1 MFWSVWCF
9 LFSMSYLLSE
19 ANLRVGSYYAHVAFS
34 LSLSASRRSLPCQLR
49 LACLCYLS
57 PPFLFFLPCTLFS
70 VLAVRAQGDMLH
82 VVGYSRSSVFLA
94 VDVLYVLLRVVA
106 PCTRLSSL
114 SRQCW
119 IVTSYKG
126 FSSAAEISSKR
137 PEIGRSL
144 LATGECNILKT
155 LHHLGLFYLRRCF
168 IGSVASLIS
177 VLKETCWSSMVRT
190 PQFVRANVATNP
202 VSGLSLPMVFSTLF
216 HLTVVVK

>member
-1 MFWSVWCF
+1 MKCMV
-9 LFSMSYLLSE
+9 FSFFNVLPFIGSQSPCWVLLC
-19 ANLRVGSYYAHVAFS
+19 AYRV
-34 LSLSASRRSLPCQLR
+34 LSLTLHSEEKFAVSVASRLFV
-49 LACLCYLS
+49 LS
-57 PPFLFFLPCTLFS
+57 VPPLFLFFLPCTLFS

-94 VDVLYVLLRVVA
+94 VDVLYVLLCVVA

-144 LATGECNILKT
+144 LATGECNIRKT
-155 LHHLGLFYLRRCF
+155 LLHLTLFYLRRCF

-190 PQFVRANVATNP
+190 PQLVPANVATNP
-202 VSGLSLPMVFSTLF
+202 VSGLSVPMVF
-216 HLTVVVK
+216 